1 MCRNLE
7 NFSSKP
13 PGLEEHYPRVF
24 AQVEHQVHAIKSRSI
39 PSPSKLLHLILIAND
54 RDSISGDAKKVSIR
68 EVVKPMLAL
77 CKENGWLAVL
87 ESTSEKSRDVYKYLG
102 FEIMDEVHVGVGEV
116 DREGRRKVGGE
127 GVTMWAMVAGL

>member
-1 MCRNLE
+1 M
-7 NFSSKP
+7 
-13 PGLEEHYPRVF
+13 LEEHYPRVL
-24 AQVEHQVHAIKSRSI
+24 AQVEHQVHTIKSRSI

-54 RDSISGDAKKVSIR
+54 RDSISGDAKKASIR

-102 FEIMDEVHVGVGEV
+102 FEVMDEVHVGVGEV